1 MSFKDF
7 TMDLLGLGISTGFTY
22 LFCRFVRAGQDVVRH
37 LKETPELEIN
47 SSLIGRV
54 TESGGSMIACVRGV
68 VKASDIALRCN
79 ARPEVTGV
87 IWRHTIQEHLV
98 EQVMGLWMNDKLT
111 VDLSTSHIPFVLMGK
126 GIGVQI
132 TNPKKLD
139 YVALT
144 VVSEKFES
152 ASNSLADHIWGWLKG
167 VRSTGTQHI
176 EEMLVEGTRALGI
189 GQLMLRNEGLHLDP
203 ANVIPYMITTKDKKG
218 VIEDLEAPIPYIKVL
233 SLVTACG
240 VAFFSYRLVSRLY
253 TKWRKDRRR
262 RAEERVL
269 EEARV
274 RREAQGN
281 DLPESL
287 MCVICCGI
295 RDVLLVPC
303 YHVCVCSECA
313 QKLEPRACPVCR
325 ADIESIQPVFYA

>member
-22 LFCRFVRAGQDVVRH
+22 LFYRFVRAGQDVVRH

-176 EEMLVEGTRALGI
+176 EF
-189 GQLMLRNEGLHLDP
+189 
-203 ANVIPYMITTKDKKG
+203 G
-218 VIEDLEAPIPYIKVL
+218 VSTVYKV
-233 SLVTACG
+233 A
-240 VAFFSYRLVSRLY
+240 
-253 TKWRKDRRR
+253 
-262 RAEERVL
+262 
-269 EEARV
+269 
-274 RREAQGN
+274 
-281 DLPESL
+281 
-287 MCVICCGI
+287 
-295 RDVLLVPC
+295 
-303 YHVCVCSECA
+303 
-313 QKLEPRACPVCR
+313 
-325 ADIESIQPVFYA
+325 